1 MREEILRLIEKN
13 SRIDIHEMAIL
24 LGAKEAEVANAI
36 ADMENEGV
44 ICGYYTLIDW
54 DKTNDEKV
62 TALIEVRVTP
72 QRGSGFDEI
81 AERIYKFEE
90 VKAVYLMSG
99 GFDFTVIL
107 EEKTMKEI
115 AQFVSSK
122 LSTLDSILNTA
133 THFVLKKYKDYGMI
147 LDEKEK
153 ILRETAK
160 EVIFPLTKEDK
171 KLIQNSIDQLTYSQ
185 IEEYEKKYDLRPGM
199 GLAFPQLGLSKR
211 IIIIVHEYEDGK
223 FDNYVVINPKI
234 VSNSEEIIAAE
245 AGEGCLSVNRDVEG
259 HVPRFARVT
268 VEGYD
273 ENGNKSRSRSW
284 RTGWFL
290 LYRTG

>member
-62 TALIEVRVTP
+62 TALIEVRVTQ

-153 ILRETAK
+153 DERML
-160 EVIFPLTKEDK
+160 
-171 KLIQNSIDQLTYSQ
+171 
-185 IEEYEKKYDLRPGM
+185 
-199 GLAFPQLGLSKR
+199 
-211 IIIIVHEYEDGK
+211 
-223 FDNYVVINPKI
+223 
-234 VSNSEEIIAAE
+234 
-245 AGEGCLSVNRDVEG
+245 
-259 HVPRFARVT
+259 VT
-268 VEGYD
+268 P
-273 ENGNKSRSRSW
+273 
-284 RTGWFL
+284 
-290 LYRTG
+290 